1 MLPMNIDLHDR
12 AALIDAITVGA
23 DRPVAFLVGSPLS
36 WDAGGG
42 VPGVDAMLDIA
53 RDLVRAKLPN
63 RVSDFEVAIKVAA
76 GADAYQA
83 AMKWIHGSLL
93 QKGVNEVIRTA
104 VMKTRLPGTRTDF
117 QGDGE
122 PADWYLP
129 KGAKTL
135 AELLVR
141 GGERLPGPVLT
152 TNFDP
157 LLSLSI
163 RAMGGHR
170 RLRVIDTDGN
180 LPYDVEADPGEI
192 DVIHLHGYWQG
203 ANTLHT
209 PAQLTS
215 ARPKLMASLRRLLQQ
230 RTLVVVAYSGWD
242 DVFTRALVDVL
253 QDAEAQVAVLW
264 CFRESDSAVV
274 QARYSSLLQKAQA
287 AITSGALH
295 LYGGIDCHSIF
306 GDISQVLNSAFV
318 APTAQVLA
326 SPMPGW
332 ELITSAFLSELSELD
347 SAEAVRYFD
356 GASPSWRHA
365 ASSAIPRRHVLSKIT
380 TGWADLPEDQ
390 CSLQLIRAA
399 GGEGKSTL
407 MMQAAVEAI
416 NQNDCGVLFRP
427 SPQAGLSP
435 DVVTALDKT
444 KQWLIVIDDADNVVE
459 SIYQCLF
466 ALHRARRANVD
477 FLLAARDTDWH
488 SARGDSRPWGQL
500 CVRLPDIVLRGIE
513 DDVDARAIVDA
524 WAAFG
529 DEGLR
534 GLGNY
539 GSPEEMTAALRRSVY
554 ASPSDRND
562 GSLLGGLL
570 DVRFSPQA
578 LRDHVRELLTR
589 LGGQTIKRS
598 PHTLQDAL
606 VYVAACHSAGISG
619 INANVLA
626 DLLKVPREW
635 LNSLVIR
642 PLGDEAVGAV
652 SGGHVFTRHRKVA
665 DAILAE
671 AELNLGIDLGEVWA
685 AIIKQTVKTGE
696 AFEVGHTHGPILHIG
711 PNLESV
717 LPSAIP
723 ESRRRDVAIAAARSA
738 AENMIDWLG
747 CTVDLGKTYRNAK
760 MPKEGAEAFR
770 SGLGHARKTHD
781 FTEVVRGYWY
791 EWGVCEGRR
800 IDDARDPFADAWLQS
815 LSLSDHLN
823 PAPITLKSVKFS
835 CSGLGV
841 AFGKLAEARQDCPFA
856 RALRAVAWLGRRST
870 SDSRAIGYFDNY
882 DRQADKLGT
891 PKPKNLSDALDWLR
905 NGATAAGLRLTDAR
919 LVELADPSKL
929 SFELLRTVL

>member
-1 MLPMNIDLHDR
+1 MTIDLHDR

-23 DRPVAFLVGSPLS
+23 DKPVAFLVGSPLS

-42 VPGVDAMLDIA
+42 VPGVDSMLDIA
-53 RDLVRAKLPN
+53 KELVRSKLPN
-63 RVSDFEVAIKVAA
+63 RISAFEAAIKIAA

-104 VMKTRLPGTRTDF
+104 VMKTRLPGAQTQF
-117 QGDGE
+117 QGDGA
-122 PADWYLP
+122 PVDWYLP
-129 KGAKTL
+129 KGTKNL

-141 GGERLPGPVLT
+141 GGERFPGPILT

-157 LLSLSI
+157 LISLSI
-163 RAMGGHR
+163 RAAGGHR

-180 LPYDVEADPGEI
+180 LPYEVEADPGET

-215 ARPKLMASLRRLLQQ
+215 ARPKLTASLRRLLQQ

-264 CFRESDSAVV
+264 CFRESDGAVV
-274 QARYSSLLQKAQA
+274 QSKYGALLERAQA

-306 GDISQVLNSAFV
+306 GDIYQALNVAVV

-332 ELITSAFLSELSELD
+332 ELITSAFLSSLPSLN

-356 GASPSWRHA
+356 GANPSWRHA
-365 ASSAIPRRHVLSKIT
+365 ASLAIPRRNVLSKIT
-380 TGWADLPEDQ
+380 TGWANLPDDQ

-407 MMQAAVEAI
+407 LMQAAIEAV

-427 SPQAGLSP
+427 TPQAGLSP
-435 DVVTALDKT
+435 DVVTALDET

-459 SIYQCLF
+459 SIYQCLA

-477 FLLAARDTDWH
+477 FLVAARDTDWH
-488 SARGDSRPWGQL
+488 SAGGDSRPWGQL
-500 CVRLPDIVLRGIE
+500 CARLPDVVLRGIKDE
-513 DDVDARAIVDA
+513 VDARAIVNA

-534 GLGNY
+534 GLVNRGTV
-539 GSPEEMTAALRRSVY
+539 EEMTAALQQSVN
-554 ASPSDRND
+554 ASPGDRND

-589 LGGQTIKRS
+589 LGGQPIRRS

-606 VYVAACHSAGISG
+606 VYVAACHSAGILG
-619 INANVLA
+619 INADVLA

-635 LNSLVIR
+635 LNSLVVR
-642 PLGDEAVGAV
+642 PLGDEAAGAI
-652 SGGHVFTRHRKVA
+652 SGGHLFTRHRKVA
-665 DAILAE
+665 DAVLAE

-685 AIIKQTVKTGE
+685 AIIKQTIKTGE
-696 AFEVGHTHGPILHIG
+696 SIEVGDTHGATLHIG
-711 PNLESV
+711 PILEGR
-717 LPSAIP
+717 LPIAIP
-723 ESRRRDVAIAAARSA
+723 EHRRRDIAIAAAKSA
-738 AENMIDWLG
+738 AENMTDWLG
-747 CTVDLGKTYRNAK
+747 CMVDLGKTYRNAD
-760 MPKEGAEAFR
+760 MPKEAAEAFR
-770 SGLGHARKTHD
+770 NGLGRAKNTLD
-781 FTEVVRGYWY
+781 FAEVIRGYWY

-800 IDDARDPFADAWLQS
+800 IDNARDPFADAWLQS

-823 PAPITLKSVKFS
+823 PAPITLNRVKFS
-835 CSGLGV
+835 CSGLGI
-841 AFGKLAEARQDCPFA
+841 AFGKLAQAKQDCPFA
-856 RALRAVAWLGRRST
+856 LARRAAAWLGRRST

-891 PKPKNLSDALDWLR
+891 PKPKDLSDALDWLR
-905 NGATAAGLRLTDAR
+905 NGAVEAGLQ
-919 LVELADPSKL
+919 LADAQLIGLAEPGKL
-929 SFELLRTVL
+929 SFEHLRTVLFK

>member
-1 MLPMNIDLHDR
+1 MNIDLHDQ

-23 DRPVAFLVGSPLS
+23 DKPVAFLVGSPLS

-42 VPGVDAMLDIA
+42 VPGVDSMVDIA
-53 RDLVRAKLPN
+53 KELVRSKLPN
-63 RVSDFEVAIKVAA
+63 RVSDFETAIKVAA

-104 VMKTRLPGTRTDF
+104 VMKTRLPGTRTDI

-122 PADWYLP
+122 PIDWYLP
-129 KGAKTL
+129 KGTKNL

-141 GGERLPGPVLT
+141 GGERFPGPILT

-157 LLSLSI
+157 LISLSI
-163 RAMGGHR
+163 RAAGGRR

-180 LPYDVEADPGEI
+180 LPYEVEADPGET
-192 DVIHLHGYWQG
+192 DVIHLHGYWQS

-215 ARPKLMASLRRLLQQ
+215 ARPKLTASLRRLLQQ

-264 CFRESDSAVV
+264 CFREADSAVI
-274 QARYSSLLQKAQA
+274 QAKYGTLLGRAQA

-295 LYGGIDCHSIF
+295 LYGGIDCRSIF
-306 GDISQVLNSAFV
+306 GDIYHALNV
-318 APTAQVLA
+318 ALVTPTAQILA

-332 ELITSAFLSELSELD
+332 ELITSDFLGGLPQLD

-356 GASPSWRHA
+356 GANPSWRHA
-365 ASSAIPRRHVLSKIT
+365 ASVAIPRRHVLRKIT
-380 TGWADLPEDQ
+380 TGWTNLPDGQ

-407 MMQAAVEAI
+407 LMQAAMEAVT
-416 NQNDCGVLFRP
+416 QNDCGVLFRP
-427 SPQAGLSP
+427 TPQAGLSP
-435 DVVTALDKT
+435 DVVTTLDET

-459 SIYQCLF
+459 SIYQCLS

-477 FLLAARDTDWH
+477 FLVAARDTDWH
-488 SARGDSRPWGQL
+488 SAGGDSRPWGQL
-500 CVRLPDIVLRGIE
+500 CARLPDIVLRGIE
-513 DDVDARAIVDA
+513 DEVDARAIVNA

-534 GLGNY
+534 GLVNRGTLA
-539 GSPEEMTAALRRSVY
+539 EMATELRRSVY

-578 LRDHVRELLTR
+578 LRDHVRELLSR

-598 PHTLQDAL
+598 THTLQDAL

-619 INANVLA
+619 ISANVLA

-635 LNSLVIR
+635 LNSMVIR
-642 PLGDEAVGAV
+642 PLGDEAAGTV

-671 AELNLGIDLGEVWA
+671 AELRLGIDLGEVWA
-685 AIIKQTVKTGE
+685 AIIKQTIKTGE
-696 AFEVGHTHGPILHIG
+696 SREVGYTHGAILHIG
-711 PNLESV
+711 PNLERA
-717 LPSAIP
+717 LPSVIP
-723 ESRRRDVAIAAARSA
+723 EDRRREIAIAAAKCA
-738 AENMIDWLG
+738 AEKMTVWLG
-747 CTVDLGKTYRNAK
+747 CIVDLGKTYRNAK
-760 MPKEGAEAFR
+760 MPKEAAEALR
-770 SGLGHARKTHD
+770 HGLARAEKTSD
-781 FTEVVRGYWY
+781 YAEVIRGYWH
-791 EWGVCEGRR
+791 EWAVCEGLRTDGV
-800 IDDARDPFADAWLQS
+800 IDPVASAWLES
-815 LSLSDHLN
+815 IALSDQLN
-823 PAPITLKSVKFS
+823 PADITMNQLKLGFA
-835 CSGLGV
+835 GLGV
-841 AFGKLAEARQDCPFA
+841 AFGKLAQSKSDCEFA
-856 RALRAVAWLGRRST
+856 LGRRAVAYLGMVST
-870 SDSRAIGYFDNY
+870 TDPKAVGYFTKY
-882 DRQADKLGT
+882 DWEADKLGT
-891 PKPKNLSDALDWLR
+891 PKPQNKFEALGWFR
-905 NGATAAGLRLTDAR
+905 NGAAAAGRRLSDIQLAG
-919 LVELADPSKL
+919 LADPEKL
-929 SFELLRTVL
+929 SFEQLRAKLS

>member
-1 MLPMNIDLHDR
+1 MNIDLHDR

-23 DRPVAFLVGSPLS
+23 DKPVAFLVGSPLS

-53 RDLVRAKLPN
+53 KELVRTKLPN
-63 RVSDFEVAIKVAA
+63 RVFDFETAIKVAA

-104 VMKTRLPGTRTDF
+104 VLKTRLPGTRTDI

-122 PADWYLP
+122 PVEWYLP
-129 KGAKTL
+129 KGAKNL

-141 GGERLPGPVLT
+141 GGERFPGPILT

-163 RAMGGHR
+163 RATGGHR

-215 ARPKLMASLRRLLQQ
+215 ARPKLTASLRRLLQQ

-264 CFRESDSAVV
+264 CFRESDSEIV
-274 QARYSSLLQKAQA
+274 QAKYGALLGKAQA

-306 GDISQVLNSAFV
+306 GEISQALNAAVVS
-318 APTAQVLA
+318 PTAQVLA

-332 ELITSAFLSELSELD
+332 EFVTSDFLGGLPELD

-365 ASSAIPRRHVLSKIT
+365 ASNAIPHRHVLSKIT

-407 MMQAAVEAI
+407 LMQAAVAAI

-459 SIYQCLF
+459 SIYQCLS
-466 ALHRARRANVD
+466 ALHRARHANVD

-488 SARGDSRPWGQL
+488 GARGDNRPWGQL
-500 CVRLPDIVLRGIE
+500 CTRLPDIVLRGIE
-513 DDVDARAIVDA
+513 DDVDARAIVNA

-539 GSPEEMTAALRRSVY
+539 GSPEEMAAALRRSVY

-642 PLGDEAVGAV
+642 PLGDEAAGAV
-652 SGGHVFTRHRKVA
+652 SGSHIFTRHRKVA
-665 DAILAE
+665 DAVLAE
-671 AELNLGIDLGEVWA
+671 AELNLGIDLGEVWG
-685 AIIKQTVKTGE
+685 AIVKQTFKTGLT
-696 AFEVGHTHGPILHIG
+696 VQIGHTYGRILHVG
-711 PNLESV
+711 PWLEKS
-717 LPSAIP
+717 LPKAISQDRRLSIAIASAQA
-723 ESRRRDVAIAAARSA
+723 AIAAQPNRLDHLA
-738 AENMIDWLG
+738 
-747 CTVDLGKTYRNAK
+747 DLGKTLRVGGKAGDAADVLLQGSV
-760 MPKEGAEAFR
+760 GAADRDDYQENI
-770 SGLGHARKTHD
+770 
-781 FTEVVRGYWY
+781 RGYWY
-791 EWGVCEGRR
+791 EWSVCEGESGR
-800 IDDARDPFADAWLQS
+800 DAKCALSNAWLGA
-815 LSLSDHLN
+815 LSISDILN
-823 PAPITLKSVKFS
+823 PAPIALEQLAFS
-835 CSGLGV
+835 FSGLGL
-841 AFGKLAEARQDCPFA
+841 AFGKLAELRSDCPFSLG
-856 RALRAVAWLGRRST
+856 RRAVSWLGRKIT
-870 SDSRAIGYFDNY
+870 SDPIKLNFFDRHSRE
-882 DRQADKLGT
+882 ADKIAT
-891 PKPKNLSDALDWLR
+891 PNPQDLAEALEWFQR
-905 NGATAAGLRLTDAR
+905 GAIAAGRELTDPR
-919 LVELADPSKL
+919 LIGLVDPSTV
-929 SFELLRTVL
+929 SFAHLRTLL

>member
-1 MLPMNIDLHDR
+1 MNIDLHDR

-23 DRPVAFLVGSPLS
+23 DKPVAFLVGSPLS

-53 RDLVRAKLPN
+53 KELVRAKLPN
-63 RVSDFEVAIKVAA
+63 RVSDFEAAIKVAT

-104 VMKTRLPGTRTDF
+104 VMKTRLPGTRTDI

-122 PADWYLP
+122 PVEWYLP
-129 KGAKTL
+129 KGAKSL

-141 GGERLPGPVLT
+141 GGERFPGPILT

-163 RAMGGHR
+163 RATGGHR

-215 ARPKLMASLRRLLQQ
+215 VRPKLTASLRRLLQQ

-253 QDAEAQVAVLW
+253 QDAEAKIAVLW
-264 CFRESDSAVV
+264 CFRESDSAGV
-274 QARYSSLLQKAQA
+274 QAKYGALLGKTQA

-306 GDISQVLNSAFV
+306 GEISQALNAAV
-318 APTAQVLA
+318 ITPTAQVLA

-332 ELITSAFLSELSELD
+332 ELVTSAFLGGLPKLD

-365 ASSAIPRRHVLSKIT
+365 VSDAIPRRNVLNRIT
-380 TGWADLPEDQ
+380 AGWAGLPDGQ

-407 MMQAAVEAI
+407 LMQAAVAAI

-427 SPQAGLSP
+427 SPQTGLSP
-435 DVVTALDKT
+435 DVVTALDET

-459 SIYQCLF
+459 SIYQCLS

-477 FLLAARDTDWH
+477 FLVAARDADWNG
-488 SARGDSRPWGQL
+488 ARGDSRPWGQL
-500 CVRLPDIVLRGIE
+500 CARLPDVVLRGIE
-513 DDVDARAIVDA
+513 SDVDARAIVDA

-534 GLGNY
+534 GLVKY
-539 GSPEEMTAALRRSVY
+539 GTLDEMTAALRRSVC

-589 LGGQTIKRS
+589 LGGQTIRRS

-642 PLGDEAVGAV
+642 PLGDEAAGAV
-652 SGGHVFTRHRKVA
+652 SGDHVFTRHRKVA
-665 DAILAE
+665 DAVLAE

-685 AIIKQTVKTGE
+685 SIIRQTVKTGMSTQ
-696 AFEVGHTHGPILHIG
+696 VGQTHGATLHIG
-711 PNLESV
+711 PDLEMR

-723 ESRRRDVAIAAARSA
+723 EMRRRDIAIAAAKSA
-738 AENMIDWLG
+738 AENMTDWLG
-747 CTVDLGKTYRNAK
+747 CVVDLGKTYRNAK
-760 MPKEGAEAFR
+760 MPKEAAEAFR
-770 SGLGHARKTHD
+770 RGLNHSKREQD
-781 FTEVVRGYWY
+781 FLEVVRGYWY

-823 PAPITLKSVKFS
+823 PAPITLNRVKFS

-841 AFGKLAEARQDCPFA
+841 AFGKLAEARHDCPFA
-856 RALRAVAWLGRRST
+856 HARRAAAWLGRRST

-882 DRQADKLGT
+882 DRQSDKLGT
-891 PKPKNLSDALDWLR
+891 PMPRNLSEALDWLR
-905 NGATAAGLRLTDAR
+905 NGATAAGLRLADAR
-919 LVELADPSKL
+919 LVGLADPTKL
-929 SFELLRTVL
+929 SFEHLRTVL

>member
-1 MLPMNIDLHDR
+1 MTIDLNDQ

-23 DRPVAFLVGSPLS
+23 DKPVAFLVGSPLS
-36 WDAGGG
+36 CDANGG
-42 VPGVDAMLDIA
+42 VPGIDAMIDIA
-53 RDLVRAKLPN
+53 KQLVRTKLPN
-63 RVSDFEVAIKVAA
+63 RVAAFEAALATAA

-93 QKGVNEVIRTA
+93 QRGVNEVIRTA
-104 VMKTRLPGTRTDF
+104 VMKTRLPGTATDI

-122 PADWYLP
+122 PVDWYLP
-129 KGAKTL
+129 RGTKSL

-141 GGERLPGPVLT
+141 GGERFPGPILT

-157 LLSLSI
+157 LISLSI
-163 RAMGGHR
+163 RAAGGRR

-180 LPYDVEADPGEI
+180 LPYEVEADPGET

-215 ARPKLMASLRRLLQQ
+215 ARPKLTASLRRLLQQ

-264 CFRESDSAVV
+264 CFRESDSAGV
-274 QARYSSLLQKAQA
+274 QAKYGALLGRAQA
-287 AITSGALH
+287 AITSGSLH

-306 GDISQVLNSAFV
+306 GDICQALNVVVV
-318 APTAQVLA
+318 APAAQILA
-326 SPMPGW
+326 SPMPAW
-332 ELITSAFLSELSELD
+332 ELISSEFLDGLPKLGP
-347 SAEAVRYFD
+347 AEAVRYFD
-356 GASPSWRHA
+356 GANPTWRHA
-365 ASSAIPRRHVLSKIT
+365 TSSAIPRRNVLRRIT
-380 TGWADLPEDQ
+380 TGWAGLPDDQ

-407 MMQAAVEAI
+407 LMQATVEAVT
-416 NQNDCGVLFRP
+416 QNECAVLFRP
-427 SPQAGLSP
+427 TPQAGLSP
-435 DVVTALDKT
+435 DVVTALDET
-444 KQWLIVIDDADNVVE
+444 KQWLIVIDDADNVIE
-459 SIYQCLF
+459 SIYQCLS

-477 FLLAARDTDWH
+477 FLVAARDTDWN
-488 SARGDSRPWGQL
+488 SARGDNRPWGQL
-500 CVRLPDIVLRGIE
+500 CARLPDIVLRGVE
-513 DDVDARAIVDA
+513 DAVDARAIVNA

-529 DEGLR
+529 EVGLR
-534 GLGNY
+534 GLANHGTL
-539 GSPEEMTAALRRSVY
+539 EDMAAALQRSAY

-589 LGGQTIKRS
+589 LGGQPIRRS

-619 INANVLA
+619 ISANVLA

-635 LNSLVIR
+635 LNLLVIR
-642 PLGDEAVGAV
+642 PLGDEAAGAV
-652 SGGHVFTRHRKVA
+652 SGRHVFTRHSKVA
-665 DAILAE
+665 DAVLTE
-671 AELNLGIDLGEVWA
+671 AELHLGIDLGEVWA
-685 AIIKQTVKTGE
+685 AIIKQTVKTGK
-696 AFEVGHTHGPILHIG
+696 AFDVGHTHGPILHIG

-723 ESRRRDVAIAAARSA
+723 ESRRREIAIAAAKSA
-738 AENMIDWLG
+738 ALNMEDWLG
-747 CTVDLGKTYRNAK
+747 CMVDLGKTYRNAK
-760 MPKEGAEAFR
+760 MPKEAAEVFR
-770 SGLGHARKTHD
+770 SGLGRAKKTLD
-781 FTEVVRGYWY
+781 FAEVVRGYWY

-815 LSLSDHLN
+815 LSFSDHLN
-823 PAPITLKSVKFS
+823 PAPITLKSVKFG

-841 AFGKLAEARQDCPFA
+841 AFGKLAQAKQDCPFA
-856 RALRAVAWLGRRST
+856 LARRAVAWLGRRST
-870 SDSRAIGYFDNY
+870 SDLRSIGYFDYY
-882 DRQADKLGT
+882 DREADKLGT
-891 PKPKNLSDALDWLR
+891 PKPKDLPDALDWLR
-905 NGATAAGLRLTDAR
+905 RGALAAGLRLTD
-919 LVELADPSKL
+919 VELVGLTNPGNV
-929 SFELLRTVL
+929 SFEHLRTVFYE

>member
-1 MLPMNIDLHDR
+1 MTIDLHDQ

-23 DRPVAFLVGSPLS
+23 DRPIAFLVGSPLS
-36 WDAGGG
+36 WDAWGG
-42 VPGVDAMLDIA
+42 VPGVDDMLAIA
-53 RDLVRAKLPN
+53 KGTVQARLPH
-63 RVSDFEVAIKVAA
+63 RVSDYETALSGTS
-76 GADAYQA
+76 GANAYQA

-93 QKGVNEVIRTA
+93 QKGVNDVIRTA
-104 VMKTRLPGTRTDF
+104 VLKARLPGTRTDI

-122 PADWYLP
+122 PGDWYLP
-129 KGAKTL
+129 KGARGL
-135 AELLVR
+135 AELLIR
-141 GGERLPGPVLT
+141 GGDRFPGPILT

-163 RAMGGHR
+163 RAASGHR
-170 RLRVIDTDGN
+170 RLRVIDSDGN
-180 LPYDVEADPGEI
+180 LPSAVEADPGEI

-215 ARPKLMASLRRLLQQ
+215 ARPRLAASLRRLLQQ

-264 CFRESDSAVV
+264 CFRESDSAAV
-274 QARYSSLLQKAQA
+274 AAKYSELLIKAQA

-306 GDISQVLNSAFV
+306 DEVFHALNV
-318 APTAQVLA
+318 AVVAATAQVIA

-332 ELITSAFLSELSELD
+332 ELITSAFLSELPKLD
-347 SAEAVRYFD
+347 SIEAVRYFD

-365 ASSAIPRRHVLSKIT
+365 VSGAIPRRNALRKIT
-380 TGWADLPEDQ
+380 TRWADLPDGQ

-407 MMQAAVEAI
+407 LMQAAVEAV
-416 NQNDCGVLFRP
+416 NQNECAVLFRP

-435 DVVTALDKT
+435 DVVTALDAT

-459 SIYQCLF
+459 SIYQCLS
-466 ALHRARRANVD
+466 ALHREGRANVD
-477 FLLAARDTDWH
+477 FLVAARDTDW
-488 SARGDSRPWGQL
+488 SGARGDTRPWRQL

-529 DEGLR
+529 KEGLR
-534 GLGNY
+534 GLVNCAT
-539 GSPEEMTAALRRSVY
+539 PEQQTAALRKSVY

-570 DVRFSPQA
+570 DVRFSPQG
-578 LRDHVRELLTR
+578 LRDHVRELLAR
-589 LGGQTIKRS
+589 LSGQPIKRS

-619 INANVLA
+619 INSKVLA

-642 PLGDEAVGAV
+642 PLGDEAAGAM

-665 DAILAE
+665 DAVLAE
-671 AELNLGIDLGEVWA
+671 AEINLGFDLGEVWA
-685 AIIKQTVKTGE
+685 AIIRQTVKTGE
-696 AFEVGHTHGPILHIG
+696 AFDVGSTHGPILHIG
-711 PNLESV
+711 PRLEGV
-717 LPSAIP
+717 LPSTIS
-723 ESRRRDVAIAAARSA
+723 ETRRRDIAVAAGKAA
-738 AENMIDWLG
+738 AENMTDWLG
-747 CTVDLGKTYRNAK
+747 CIVDLGKTYRNAT
-760 MPKEGAEAFR
+760 MLKEASETFLN
-770 SGLGHARKTHD
+770 GLGHAHKTLD
-781 FTEVVRGYWY
+781 FTEVIRGYWY

-800 IDDARDPFADAWLQS
+800 IDDARDPFADAWLQAM
-815 LSLSDHLN
+815 SLSDYLN
-823 PAPITLKSVKFS
+823 PAPITLNQVKFS
-835 CSGLGV
+835 CSGLGI
-841 AFGKLAEARQDCPFA
+841 AFGKLAEARLDCPFA
-856 RALRAVAWLGRRST
+856 RARRAVALLGRRST
-870 SDSRAIGYFDNY
+870 SDSRSTRYFDNY
-882 DRQADKLGT
+882 DRQADRLGT
-891 PKPKNLSDALDWLR
+891 PYPKDLSEAMVWLYE
-905 NGATAAGLRLTDAR
+905 GATAACQRLTATR
-919 LVELADPSKL
+919 FVELADPKKL
-929 SFELLRTVL
+929 SFEHLRTVL